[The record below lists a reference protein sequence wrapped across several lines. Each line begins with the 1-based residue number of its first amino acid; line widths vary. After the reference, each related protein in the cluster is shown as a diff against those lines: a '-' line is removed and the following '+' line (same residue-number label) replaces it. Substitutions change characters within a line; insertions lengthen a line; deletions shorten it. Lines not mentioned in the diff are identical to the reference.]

1 MRSREDRSPRL
12 GTGGR
17 IAADIN
23 VTPLVDVCLVLLI
36 IFMVLTPMI
45 NEGVSVDLPETDKP
59 AALAEDKAAIVIAV
73 KADGRISVGTEVVTL
88 DRLGE
93 RVRAQVTG
101 APERTLVLRGDRT
114 LDYATVREVMK
125 RLSEAGFS
133 RASLATLRRG

>member
-1 MRSREDRSPRL
+1 MRSREDRSPRP
-12 GTGGR
+12 GFGGR

-59 AALAEDKAAIVIAV
+59 AALPEDRAAIVIAV

-88 DRLGE
+88 EQLGE
-93 RVRAQVTG
+93 RVRAQTAG
-101 APERTLVLRGDRT
+101 SPDRALVLRGDRT
-114 LDYATVREVMK
+114 LDYAMVREVMK